1 MYASENIR
9 FFGCSSYADD
19 RKLIYNKDYAMVG
32 TFTVRKQTVSTCRF
46 HFSDMVDTLHPGL
59 TLFAEMSVF
68 PAPLGQ

>member
-1 MYASENIR
+1 
-9 FFGCSSYADD
+9 
-19 RKLIYNKDYAMVG
+19 MVG